1 MQLLEQGLTSAVFS
15 YMEELQR
22 AVHEASAARKLIPN
36 HGTKI
41 TEK

>member
-22 AVHEASAARKLIPN
+22 PVHAGFRKRWN
-36 HGTKI
+36 EDHGEVK
-41 TEK
+41 